1 MEKIKIDAQNIQN
14 TGVSVL
20 ECKDGTKIE
29 VKEHI
34 TYDEK
39 EAMAIELAM
48 YTSVT
53 DEDAAIMYDSYKK
66 PLLECALIAKYYT
79 NIDVSE
85 MESEKDWK
93 VLIDWLTMNGV
104 YGTLLDAVENDYQL
118 VKELYV
124 LMRNAT
130 YRSYEESHALSTKIK
145 KSFASLLTDDDI
157 AETIAKSEDVN
168 RQMISLLDDAMSFRE
183 AQPPKNDK
191 LALDGGAVI
200 SLAKKSKTKKN
211 G

>member
-1 MEKIKIDAQNIQN
+1 MEKIKIDAQNIQD
-14 TGVSVL
+14 TCVTVL
-20 ECKDGTKIE
+20 DCKDGTKIE

-34 TYDEK
+34 SYDEK

-93 VLIDWLTMNGV
+93 ILIDWLTMNGV
-104 YGTLLDAVENDYQL
+104 YGVLLDAVEDDYKM

-124 LMRNAT
+124 LMRHAT
-130 YRSYEESHALSTKIK
+130 YRSYEESHTLSAKIK
-145 KSFASLLTDDDI
+145 KSFASLLADEDI

-168 RQMISLLDDAMSFRE
+168 RQMVSLMGDAMSFKE
-183 AQPPKNDK
+183 NQTPKNDK
-191 LALDGGAVI
+191 LSLDGGAVI
-200 SLAKKSKTKKN
+200 SLAKKPKTKKN